1 MVKYVKTSA
10 LLAALIIGTTGCST
24 KDMSGDLLSQK
35 ENEIQRLTQELELTK
50 KSQQASEAKL
60 QRIASDNKPA
70 VTAVQPAAAAV
81 VSSTSVEKRDVNAV
95 SNSLVPPNAKAGEC
109 YAKVLVPPKYATEKV
124 KQLVQEAKTQI
135 KIIPATYKVVEKK
148 VTIREPRTKI
158 ITVPATYKTVT
169 EKVMV
174 EPEKTKLVVVPATY
188 KTVTEKVM
196 VEPEKTKLV
205 VVPATYKTI
214 KEKVLVEPEKT
225 KIVIVPATY
234 KTVKEKVLVKAA
246 HTEWKKG
253 RGEIEKI
260 SNGTGEIM
268 CLVEVPA
275 VYKTITKKVLVK
287 DASTKEVKIPAV
299 YKTVTKN
306 AVATPET
313 TKAVKT
319 PAVYKTV
326 KTRVL
331 ATPATTKKIT
341 IPAVYKTVKTRV
353 LATPATTKEKKIPG
367 ICKMVKTRVIDTPA
381 KEVKTTI
388 PAVYSTYTKKVQIS
402 EPYLR
407 WQPVLCQTNTQKN
420 VISKLQQKLRAKKY
434 KISKING
441 VYNAETKA
449 AVQAYQKDNKLSQG
463 ALTLKTLQS
472 LGL

>member
-1 MVKYVKTSA
+1 MVKCVKISA

-24 KDMSGDLLSQK
+24 KDMSGDLLSKK
-35 ENEIQRLTQELELTK
+35 ESEIQRLTQELEQAK

-60 QRIASDNKPA
+60 QRMSSK
-70 VTAVQPAAAAV
+70 PAAAVPADITKTV
-81 VSSTSVEKRDVNAV
+81 PATTVESNDVNAV

-109 YAKVLVPPKYATEKV
+109 YAKVLVPATYKQEKV
-124 KQLVQEAKTQI
+124 KQLSQEAKTVI
-135 KIIPATYKVVEKK
+135 KVIPATYKVVEKK

-158 ITVPATYKTVT
+158 VTVPATYKTVT

-188 KTVTEKVM
+188 KTVTEKV
-196 VEPEKTKLV
+196 
-205 VVPATYKTI
+205 
-214 KEKVLVEPEKT
+214 
-225 KIVIVPATY
+225 
-234 KTVKEKVLVKAA
+234 LVKAA

-260 SNGTGEIM
+260 NNGTGEIM

-275 VYKTITKKVLVK
+275 VYKTITKKVLLK

-299 YKTVTKN
+299 YKTVSKRV
-306 AVATPET
+306 VATPET
-313 TKAVKT
+313 TKEVKT

-326 KTRVL
+326 KKSVL
-331 ATPATTKKIT
+331 ATPATTKEVK

-353 LATPATTKEKKIPG
+353 LVTPATTKEEKIPG

-388 PAVYSTYTKKVQIS
+388 PAVYSTYVKKVQVS

-420 VISKLQQKLRAKKY
+420 VISKLQKKLKAKNY
-434 KISKING
+434 KISRING

>member
-1 MVKYVKTSA
+1 MVKYIKTSA

-24 KDMSGDLLSQK
+24 KDMSGDLLSTK
-35 ENEIQRLTQELELTK
+35 ESEIQRLTQELELAK
-50 KSQQASEAKL
+50 KSQQESEAKL
-60 QRIASDNKPA
+60 QRIASKPD
-70 VTAVQPAAAAV
+70 VAVQPVATKA
-81 VSSTSVEKRDVNAV
+81 VSSINVESSDVNAV
-95 SNSLVPPNAKAGEC
+95 SNSLVPPNAKPGEC
-109 YAKVLVPPKYATEKV
+109 YAKVLVPPTYEKENV
-124 KQLVQEAKTQI
+124 KQLVQEAKTEI

-158 ITVPATYKTVT
+158 TTIPATYKTVR

-196 VEPEKTKLV
+196 IEPEKTKLV
-205 VVPATYKTI
+205 VVPATYKKVT
-214 KEKVLVEPEKT
+214 EKVMVEPEKT
-225 KIVIVPATY
+225 KIAIVPATY

-275 VYKTITKKVLVK
+275 VYKTITKKVLLK

-299 YKTVTKN
+299 YKTVTKRV
-306 AVATPET
+306 VATPET
-313 TKAVKT
+313 TKEVKT
-319 PAVYKTV
+319 PAVYKNV
-326 KTRVL
+326 KKRVL
-331 ATPATTKKIT
+331 GTPATTKEVK

-353 LATPATTKEKKIPG
+353 LVTPATTKEEKIPG

-388 PAVYSTYTKKVQIS
+388 PAVYSTYVKKVQVS

-407 WQPVLCQTNTQKN
+407 WQPILCQTNTQKN
-420 VISKLQQKLRAKKY
+420 IISKLQKKLKAKQY
-434 KISKING
+434 KISRVNG

>member
-1 MVKYVKTSA
+1 MVKCVKISA

-24 KDMSGDLLSQK
+24 KDMSGDLLSEK
-35 ENEIQRLTQELELTK
+35 ESEIQRLTQELEQAK

-60 QRIASDNKPA
+60 QRMSSK
-70 VTAVQPAAAAV
+70 PAAAVPADITKTV
-81 VSSTSVEKRDVNAV
+81 PATTVESNDVNAV

-109 YAKVLVPPKYATEKV
+109 YAKVLVPATYKQEKV
-124 KQLVQEAKTQI
+124 KQLSQEAKTVI
-135 KIIPATYKVVEKK
+135 KVIPATYKVVEKK

-158 ITVPATYKTVT
+158 VTIPATYKTVT

-188 KTVTEKVM
+188 KTVTEKV
-196 VEPEKTKLV
+196 
-205 VVPATYKTI
+205 
-214 KEKVLVEPEKT
+214 
-225 KIVIVPATY
+225 
-234 KTVKEKVLVKAA
+234 LVKAA

-260 SNGTGEIM
+260 NNGTGEIM

-275 VYKTITKKVLVK
+275 VYKTITKKVLLK

-299 YKTVTKN
+299 YKTVSKRV
-306 AVATPET
+306 VATPET
-313 TKAVKT
+313 TKEVKT

-326 KTRVL
+326 KKSVL
-331 ATPATTKKIT
+331 ATPATTKEVK

-353 LATPATTKEKKIPG
+353 LVTPATTKEEKIPG

-388 PAVYSTYTKKVQIS
+388 PAVYSTYVKKVQVS

-420 VISKLQQKLRAKKY
+420 VISKLQKKLKAKNY
-434 KISKING
+434 KISRING

>member
-1 MVKYVKTSA
+1 MVKCVKISA

-24 KDMSGDLLSQK
+24 KDMSGDLLSEK
-35 ENEIQRLTQELELTK
+35 ESEIQRLTQELEQAK

-60 QRIASDNKPA
+60 QRMSSK
-70 VTAVQPAAAAV
+70 PAAAVPADITKTV
-81 VSSTSVEKRDVNAV
+81 PATTVESNDVNAV

-109 YAKVLVPPKYATEKV
+109 YAKVLVPATYKQEKV
-124 KQLVQEAKTQI
+124 KQLSQEAKTVI
-135 KIIPATYKVVEKK
+135 KVIPATYKVVEKK

-158 ITVPATYKTVT
+158 VTVPATYKTVT

-205 VVPATYKTI
+205 VVPATYKT
-214 KEKVLVEPEKT
+214 VT
-225 KIVIVPATY
+225 
-234 KTVKEKVLVKAA
+234 EKVLVKAA

-260 SNGTGEIM
+260 NNGTGEIM

-275 VYKTITKKVLVK
+275 VYKTITKKVLLK

-299 YKTVTKN
+299 YKTVSKRV
-306 AVATPET
+306 VATPET
-313 TKAVKT
+313 TKEVKT

-326 KTRVL
+326 KKSVL
-331 ATPATTKKIT
+331 ATPATTKEVK

-353 LATPATTKEKKIPG
+353 LVTPATTKEEKIPG

-388 PAVYSTYTKKVQIS
+388 PAVYSTYVKKVQVS

-420 VISKLQQKLRAKKY
+420 VISKLQKKLKAKNY
-434 KISKING
+434 KISRING